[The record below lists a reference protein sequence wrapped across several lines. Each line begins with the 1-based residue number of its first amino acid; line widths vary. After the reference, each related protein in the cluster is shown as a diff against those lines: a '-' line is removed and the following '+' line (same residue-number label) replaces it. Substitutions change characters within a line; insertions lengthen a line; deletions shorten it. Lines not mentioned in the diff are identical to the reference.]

1 MDGKSTSFLLEPN
14 VTRKWLKSMLQELMG
29 SGSEDPLFNI
39 QFNDSWGLECHVKQP
54 FFIENTTHASFQ
66 RWNKSFIYKYALEVS
81 TNLILAF
88 KYF

>member
-39 QFNDSWGLECHVKQP
+39 QFNDS
-54 FFIENTTHASFQ
+54 
-66 RWNKSFIYKYALEVS
+66 
-81 TNLILAF
+81 
-88 KYF
+88 